1 MQEITDFNLEKETT
15 EVLNLKN
22 KLQENIKEL
31 SKYGISLED
40 ILKEMEAK
48 SNE

>member
-1 MQEITDFNLEKETT
+1 MQNLTEFNIERATAEI
-15 EVLNLKN
+15 LNLKN

-40 ILKEMEAK
+40 ILKEMEE
-48 SNE
+48 SPNE